1 MTHTQKNELQFL
13 FPRIKVV
20 HINTILYSLGSVN
33 VLVKEFPKKKKRT
46 RTRVLFMFMLHQFQ
60 FIGKNLNVFPYITH
74 TKNIK
79 AQIYMYQLS
88 RVKAATQQ

>member
-1 MTHTQKNELQFL
+1 
-13 FPRIKVV
+13 
-20 HINTILYSLGSVN
+20 
-33 VLVKEFPKKKKRT
+33 
-46 RTRVLFMFMLHQFQ
+46 MFMLHQFQ